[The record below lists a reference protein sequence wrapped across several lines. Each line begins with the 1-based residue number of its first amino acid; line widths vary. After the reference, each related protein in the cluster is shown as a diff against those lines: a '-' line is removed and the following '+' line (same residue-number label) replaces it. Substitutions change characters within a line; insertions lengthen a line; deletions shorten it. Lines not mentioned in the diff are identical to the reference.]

1 LLMTMNSAKAKYAD
15 LVDRYKELRKIVR
28 RLQSSILPEYLSRE
42 AYLICAARL
51 GMLQNNT
58 VVFADMDES
67 SVLTDYC
74 IYDYR
79 EEGVNAVSRYV
90 ADSQA
95 DPNSDEYAVVKA
107 MSQSFHTL
115 VQVREVLP
123 GVGVSA
129 DDLLGDT
136 EFLLTDIGFSK
147 TATEGMVLATR
158 ILPFQDFVMTS
169 GVPLL
174 VNAETLLAIL
184 DYASQHYGSE
194 DGKHI
199 YANVPQKADLTA
211 AIIRMC
217 LAANSSDQIAY
228 EDVQVQP
235 TILPLRRDRPVG
247 RNDPCPCGSGR
258 KYKRCCGR

>member
-1 LLMTMNSAKAKYAD
+1 MTLNSAKAKYAD
-15 LVDRYKELRKIVR
+15 LVDRYKELRKITR
-28 RLQSSILPEYLSRE
+28 KLHNFILPEYLSRE

-67 SVLTDYC
+67 SVLMDYC

-90 ADSQA
+90 ADFQA
-95 DPNSDEYAVVKA
+95 DADSDEYPVVKA
-107 MSQSFHTL
+107 MLQSFHTL
-115 VQVREVLP
+115 VQVEDVLP
-123 GVGVSA
+123 GVGVRVN
-129 DDLLGDT
+129 DLLGNKQ
-136 EFLLTDIGFSK
+136 FLIIDMGFSK
-147 TATEGMVLATR
+147 TAIKGVVIAAR
-158 ILPFQDFVMTS
+158 ILPFEDFVMTS
-169 GVPLL
+169 GAPLP
-174 VNAETLLAIL
+174 VDAVTLLAIL

-199 YANVPQKADLTA
+199 YANVPEKADLTA

-217 LAANSSDQIAY
+217 LAANSSDQIEY
-228 EDVQVQP
+228 EDVEVQP

-247 RNDPCPCGSGR
+247 RNHPCPCGSGR